1 MTTERRNEENT
12 RMPAQP
18 TPQRPRARTRGA
30 LHLHA
35 ALLVTGLSLFA
46 VLPGSTPTANVTPLP
61 PAWDRTP
68 DLPAAAFARGSSA
81 RTDTNAANFRH
92 TLYGPKGL
100 MRLDR

>member
-1 MTTERRNEENT
+1 
-12 RMPAQP
+12 
-18 TPQRPRARTRGA
+18 

-46 VLPGSTPTANVTPLP
+46 VLPGATPTANVTPLP

-81 RTDTNAANFRH
+81 HAGTNGAPVRF
-92 TLYGPKGL
+92 TSYEPKGL

>member
-1 MTTERRNEENT
+1 
-12 RMPAQP
+12 MPAHP

-46 VLPGSTPTANVTPLP
+46 VLPGATPTANVTPLP

-68 DLPAAAFARGSSA
+68 DPPATVSARWSSA
-81 RTDTNAANFRH
+81 RIAT
-92 TLYGPKGL
+92 YGAPGRFPL
-100 MRLDR
+100 DDVGPLSRLDR